1 MEREIEIQL
10 SAIEETIASKGIKC
24 RKNVFEMI
32 DLLKEYYPNYAC
44 EIQELFKEICKKHK
58 VDFYNEIRVSGEDIN
73 KHLDQF

>member
-1 MEREIEIQL
+1 ML
-10 SAIEETIASKGIKC
+10 NKTIITKQIGFIPT
-24 RKNVFEMI
+24 
-32 DLLKEYYPNYAC
+32 YYPNYAR